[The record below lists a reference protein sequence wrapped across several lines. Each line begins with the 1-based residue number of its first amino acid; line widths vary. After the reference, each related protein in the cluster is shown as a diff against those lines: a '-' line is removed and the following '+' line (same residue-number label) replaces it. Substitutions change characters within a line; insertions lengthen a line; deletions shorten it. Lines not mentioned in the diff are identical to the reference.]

1 MRRGLFVLPLI
12 AIASGVGAMS
22 ALADGTYHSG
32 HYALAPLAGA
42 PLRSGFVENIHPNGP
57 NIYAHEQYVVNGAQP
72 NTDYQVEL
80 SIFPGDLTC
89 STTPLFYD
97 DDRDDHDECGRQR
110 DRQPRFHARRCRRAS
125 RPHGRREVDTGN
137 WQHSRVRD
145 RLRDGAPRLTVVLRD
160 AFVRGRQSRSSA

>member
-89 STTPLFYD
+89 STTPLFTMTTAMIMTNAA
-97 DDRDDHDECGRQR
+97 GN
-110 DRQPRFHARRCRRAS
+110 
-125 RPHGRREVDTGN
+125 GTGN
-137 WQHSRVRD
+137 HVFTPAD
-145 RLRDGAPRLTVVLRD
+145 ADGLRGLTVGARWTLVTGSTAEYATACATVHLD
-160 AFVRGRQSRSSA
+160 